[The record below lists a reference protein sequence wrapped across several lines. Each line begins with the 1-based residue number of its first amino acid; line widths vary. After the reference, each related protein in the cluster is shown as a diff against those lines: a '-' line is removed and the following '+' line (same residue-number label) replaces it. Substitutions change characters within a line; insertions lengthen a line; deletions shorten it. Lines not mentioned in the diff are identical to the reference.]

1 VDKSEVFEWRG
12 FVDFHDLDV
21 WKAGMEITKDIY
33 KVTEIFPKSE
43 LFGLTSQM
51 RRAAVSIPS
60 NIAEGNGRY
69 YRKEY
74 LQFLHISQGSLL
86 ELMTQIELSK
96 ELGFLQQNDFFRLY
110 NKAVSLNKMLKSLIR
125 GLRKTRVERD
135 EDGEKRD
142 EGGKKRG

>member
-1 VDKSEVFEWRG
+1 M
-12 FVDFHDLDV
+12 DFHDLDV

-33 KVTEIFPKSE
+33 KVTEKFPKSE

>member
-1 VDKSEVFEWRG
+1 M
-12 FVDFHDLDV
+12 DFHDLEV

-33 KVTEIFPKSE
+33 KVTEKFPKSE

-60 NIAEGNGRY
+60 NIAEGNGRFY
-69 YRKEY
+69 VKEY

-96 ELGFLQQNDFFRLY
+96 ELGFLQKNDFFRLY
-110 NKAVSLNKMLKSLIR
+110 NKAVSLNKMLKSMINK
-125 GLRKTRVERD
+125 LRKSRVERD
-135 EDGEKRD
+135 KVEK
-142 EGGKKRG
+142 EQG

>member
-1 VDKSEVFEWRG
+1 M
-12 FVDFHDLDV
+12 DFHDLDV

>member
-1 VDKSEVFEWRG
+1 MDKSEVFEWRG

-33 KVTEIFPKSE
+33 KVTEKFPKSE